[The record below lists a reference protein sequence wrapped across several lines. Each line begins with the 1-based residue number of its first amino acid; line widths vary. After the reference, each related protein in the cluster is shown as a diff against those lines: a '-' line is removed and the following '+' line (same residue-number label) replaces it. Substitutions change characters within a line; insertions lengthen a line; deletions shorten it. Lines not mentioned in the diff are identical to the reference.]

1 MSVVKSKR
9 TESKLEVLLVANQ
22 IAEYTIC
29 ICSNEESFPKRYR
42 WCLTN
47 KLVDLAMD
55 INNMVQEANA
65 IYVKTASDYQIRRD
79 LQTKA
84 LASTYSLLSDIDL
97 AHRIFGIDG
106 RRNDRWVGQV
116 TNAQILIRN
125 WRKTDAERYKRLM
138 G

>member
-22 IAEYTIC
+22 IAEYTIR
-29 ICSNEESFPKRYR
+29 ICSNEKSFPKRYR

-65 IYVKTASDYQIRRD
+65 VYVKTARDYQIRRAHAAKGNNHKLVLKMDKYYKD
-79 LQTKA
+79 L
-84 LASTYSLLSDIDL
+84 
-97 AHRIFGIDG
+97 
-106 RRNDRWVGQV
+106 
-116 TNAQILIRN
+116 
-125 WRKTDAERYKRLM
+125 WRETDAKNQ
-138 G
+138 